1 MVSVQRNGKLTCL
14 PFLHPKIWSIGIVY
28 IIIYRF
34 LMAYVSTE
42 DWGKRSVINIIC
54 IINAW
59 AENLIY
65 RIIHMN
71 LISFH
76 LRETLSYNED
86 GKVR

>member
-1 MVSVQRNGKLTCL
+1 
-14 PFLHPKIWSIGIVY
+14 
-28 IIIYRF
+28 
-34 LMAYVSTE
+34 MAYVSTE
-42 DWGKRSVINIIC
+42 DRGKRSVINIIC